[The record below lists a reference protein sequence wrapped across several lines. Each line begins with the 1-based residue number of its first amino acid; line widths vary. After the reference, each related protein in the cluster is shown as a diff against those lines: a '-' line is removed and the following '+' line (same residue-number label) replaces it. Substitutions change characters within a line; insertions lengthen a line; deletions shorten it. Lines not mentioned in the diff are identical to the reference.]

1 MRIRSAKACAT
12 VRADPST
19 TPVTAR
25 GGDADAPAGDVGVQT
40 PARVAISDVLAG
52 LETSEAGLSGDEAR
66 RRLASVGP
74 NAIAE
79 KRRSVLKQLAGF
91 FWGPIP
97 WMIEVADL
105 LSGILR
111 HWDDVAIVSILLVF
125 NAAVGFWQEHTAA
138 DAVAAL
144 KRQLALR
151 ATVRRDGAWSDLDA
165 AELVPGDVVRI
176 RLGDVVPADV
186 FLLQGDY
193 LRIDQ
198 SALTGESLPVD
209 KQQGESAY
217 SGSVAVQGDM
227 TAVVTDTGSRTYFGK
242 TTRLVATAQPVSHF
256 QKAVLAIGDYLIFL
270 SIALVAVLV
279 IVELFRGAKVL
290 TLVQFA
296 LILTVA
302 AIPVA
307 MPAVLSVT
315 MAVGAVAL
323 SKMKAIV
330 TRLESIEEMA
340 GVDVLCSDKTG
351 TLTENQLTLGEPV
364 VIDATDQADVILA
377 AALASQPDTGDAI
390 DRAVL
395 AGLGGPDA
403 LAAYHQSRF
412 MPFDPVSK
420 RTSAEIT
427 NDGVAFSVTKG
438 APQVV
443 LDLCQLD
450 PETTARA
457 TTTVDELAARGYR
470 TLGVARR
477 DGGGR
482 WRFLGLLPLS
492 DPPRS
497 DSAETIR
504 RAIEHG
510 ISVKMLTGDNTA
522 IAQEVAQRVGLGR
535 TVVPAGALL
544 GDDPQ
549 RQLTDA
555 DVAQIESVDGFAEV
569 FPEHKYAIV
578 KALQS
583 KGHIVGMTGDGVND
597 APALKQA
604 DTGVAVAG
612 ATDAA
617 RAAADLV
624 LTAPGLSVIVAAIE
638 QARII
643 FERMSSYAIYRVTE
657 TIRIVLFVVA
667 AVIGFDFYPIT
678 AILIILLALFNDLPI
693 MTIAVDNTRVDPKPV
708 RWDMR
713 RVLTISTALGIV
725 GVIETFFVLVLA
737 KLWLHLDVAEIQSF
751 IFLKLAIAGHLTLF
765 VARSRGPFWS
775 RPWPAPIMLWTAI
788 ATKVLATLLVAF
800 GLGLVTRISWGQIGF
815 VWAYCL
821 AFVFVED
828 WVKLLVYRHL
838 DVAGGHHRRFLERLQ
853 ERLVPRG

>member
-1 MRIRSAKACAT
+1 VA
-12 VRADPST
+12 
-19 TPVTAR
+19 
-25 GGDADAPAGDVGVQT
+25 VG
-40 PARVAISDVLAG
+40 DVLAG

-79 KRRSVLKQLAGF
+79 KRRSVLKELAGF

-151 ATVRRDGAWSDLDA
+151 ASVRRDGAWSELDA
-165 AELVPGDVVRI
+165 AELVPGDIVRT

-186 FLLQGDY
+186 ALLQGGY

-290 TLVQFA
+290 TLIQFA

-412 MPFDPVSK
+412 VPFDPVSK

-427 NDGVAFSVTKG
+427 SDGVAFGVTKG

-443 LDLCQLD
+443 LSLCQLD
-450 PETTARA
+450 PEAAARA
-457 TTTVDELAARGYR
+457 TATVDELAARGYR

-477 DGGGR
+477 NGDGR

-497 DSAETIR
+497 DSADTVK
-504 RAIEHG
+504 RATEHG

-535 TVVPAGALL
+535 TVVPAGTLL

-643 FERMSSYAIYRVTE
+643 FERMNSYAIYRVTE

-667 AVIGFDFYPIT
+667 AMIGFNFYPIT

-693 MTIAVDNTRVDPKPV
+693 MTIAVDNTPVDPKPV

-713 RVLTISTALGIV
+713 RVLTVSTALGTV
-725 GVIETFFVLVLA
+725 GVIETFFILVLA

-765 VARSRGPFWS
+765 VARSRGSFWS
-775 RPWPAPIMLWTAI
+775 RPWPALIMLWTAI

-800 GLGLVTRISWGQIGF
+800 GLGLVTRIAWGQIDF

-838 DVAGGHHRRFLERLQ
+838 DVAGGHHRRFVQRLQ
-853 ERLVPRG
+853 ERLLPRG